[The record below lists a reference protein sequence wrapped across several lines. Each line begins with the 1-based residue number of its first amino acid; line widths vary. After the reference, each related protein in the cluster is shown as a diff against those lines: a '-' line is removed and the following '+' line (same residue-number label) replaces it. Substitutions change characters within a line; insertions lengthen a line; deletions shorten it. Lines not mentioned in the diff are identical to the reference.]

1 LQTEVPRCTDI
12 KTVQTSTKRSLGFA
26 VSIII
31 RRSSEIKGMMEGKF
45 QLTVKE
51 VDQSMEYLASL
62 ICHRLDTAK
71 TASDALDVNP
81 SEDGNSSNPPNAYQ
95 LAKGRFN
102 DLTTT
107 LHGEHILENLFLP

>member
-1 LQTEVPRCTDI
+1 
-12 KTVQTSTKRSLGFA
+12 
-26 VSIII
+26 
-31 RRSSEIKGMMEGKF
+31 MMEGFF
-45 QLTVKE
+45 QLTVEE

-62 ICHRLDTAK
+62 IPHRLDTVK

-81 SEDGNSSNPPNAYQ
+81 SEDGNSSNPPDAYQ

-107 LHGEHILENLFLP
+107 IHGEHILENLFLP

>member
-1 LQTEVPRCTDI
+1 LQIEVVVFRDAP
-12 KTVQTSTKRSLGFA
+12 TSKLYRQALRSQSSSEEA
-26 VSIII
+26 AK
-31 RRSSEIKGMMEGKF
+31 SSEIKGMMKGKF
-45 QLTVKE
+45 QLTVEE

-62 ICHRLDTAK
+62 IRHRLDTAK
-71 TASDALDVNP
+71 TASDASDVNP
-81 SEDGNSSNPPNAYQ
+81 NEEGNSSNPPNAYQ